1 MAITNKIKKKSNKH
15 RLTHRQH
22 IQKYSGVSKKYKT
35 LVNNNKTQRMI
46 NRIRTA
52 RRAEQIGAT
61 RLSTYKLQNGGF
73 LGLDYIALKWKLH
86 KFENIIKKL
95 NAFDKSMEKDI
106 ESYRI
111 QSKEFEERAKEK
123 ADLQTQYITQ
133 YRAKVIYEIYKIDE
147 AEAPKNKEA
156 TKIAVEDS
164 LITINNHITTIAG
177 RIGQLDKEIGKD
189 YPEFSRLMESF
200 EGKAE
205 KFREITKKY
214 SENSK
219 FYQEVKELKRSYD
232 LTIGAKDQ
240 SGIGGRHKSK
250 VKKFEKNKD
259 IYMKILE
266 LTDANIEERRKK
278 EQEVADLLRTTEYYK
293 DQFGSYRGKKK
304 ITLGKL
310 DKDMIGIK
318 CSATTGLLCDW
329 VANYRK
335 LAEDIFVIAKM
346 CADIIKKM
354 GDIKKSAEICVK
366 NLNTVFPEGFKKDPQ
381 AQAMIRFENQMIY
394 LIDMFGKAGK
404 EIGLLKAEFYKQ
416 TPAARIMID
425 YNELTVEFNYLH
437 ERLKSYKEV
446 FSPEKSMPKE
456 VQKGGSH
463 VPKNNICNSLKRF
476 QLNNTFYKDTKHYT
490 ITKIQE
496 NYKNLYN
503 MLKNANNK
511 ECYDDPNEFKDK
523 IFYAYENFWLFM
535 VNTSFNLNKIDNT
548 IDPDVINGLKKFI
561 EIKYYLNNSTTYKWN
576 KNLKE
581 YIAKIFQSQF
591 KHYEIHRD
599 FLNTNVNFT
608 TFEIIFTDISQIKQ
622 NIMAI
627 RMSSNFEHVKDI
639 VYRVIKNSHSPKTTD
654 SNFFG
659 VLEWDD
665 NVGPSNPNTPDSTYT
680 GIKHHL
686 SAFIKN
692 LKSNVDKSTYYDPTN
707 PMSAPTTPTTSA
719 TTISIPGTGGFD
731 IDANITTVEEYLNK
745 LDINHSFAWQDEY
758 TDFLKQIQRA
768 LKSQKKE
775 KGTIIIEA
783 ANQKDIEKV
792 INELK
797 NKIDG
802 YDSLNS
808 HEIKYYK
815 SAIGKYTGLDLQPLL
830 NIYDEVISRSYT
842 PTEALKATEEAKKLI
857 EEGKRGPV
865 AEAEILDKYKDKKSP
880 PARANPVL
888 ISSTSSG
895 TGAPLPSSGTGV
907 PSPSG
912 SPQKSNTNSK
922 DSDALKTMSMKDY
935 DANLIQHVLHR
946 VNLLKDYPVQF
957 SALKTEYTKIY
968 GSLTSLVEGSVA
980 IKNLADKLQKMTQT
994 LLELKYIE
1002 PKIVGVSVKADTS
1015 IRLGPISW
1023 IVEQADKDFDK
1034 QQKLSLTAELQ
1045 KMRKDDPLLN
1055 KMYEEHTGAN
1065 KESVNK
1071 IFMEMLAESNDV
1083 SKVKNKLIRD
1093 MDKFTKINNVPTL
1106 EAIIALMKETLVNN
1120 NPDDQKKACRML
1132 SALADVVGYGS
1143 SDKYDVLKKAMY
1155 YYDGSANPTDPKQSP
1170 CFNFLRDKKPEDK
1183 KPEDKNKKKPD
1194 GKNGKDYK
1202 GGRDGKS
1209 G

>member
-15 RLTHRQH
+15 RLTHRLTH
-22 IQKYSGVSKKYKT
+22 SHQKYSGVSKKYKT

-46 NRIRTA
+46 NRIKTN
-52 RRAEQIGAT
+52 
-61 RLSTYKLQNGGF
+61 KLQNGGF

-111 QSKEFEERAKEK
+111 QSKEFEDRAKEK

-133 YRAKVIYEIYKIDE
+133 YRAKVIYEIYKTDE
-147 AEAPKNKEA
+147 AEAPKHKEA
-156 TKIAVEDS
+156 TRIAVEDS

-200 EGKAE
+200 ESKAE

-240 SGIGGRHKSK
+240 SGVGGRHKSK

-293 DQFGSYRGKKK
+293 DQFGSYKGKKK
-304 ITLGKL
+304 ITPGKL
-310 DKDMIGIK
+310 DKDMNGIK
-318 CSATTGLLCDW
+318 CSASTGLLCDW
-329 VANYRK
+329 VNNYKK
-335 LAEDIFVIAKM
+335 LAEDIFTIANM
-346 CADIIKKM
+346 CGNIIKKM
-354 GDIKKSAEICVK
+354 GEIKKSAEICVK

-456 VQKGGSH
+456 VQKGGAKPTTS
-463 VPKNNICNSLKRF
+463 PKKPFNLCENLIKHK
-476 QLNNTFYKDTKHYT
+476 LNNTFYKNTT
-490 ITKIQE
+490 FAKISIINS
-496 NYKNLYN
+496 NYEKLYD
-503 MLKNANNK
+503 MLKNANSK
-511 ECYDDPNEFKDK
+511 DCYNNHNEFKDK
-523 IFYAYENFWLFM
+523 IFYAYEKVWLFM
-535 VNTSFNLNKIDNT
+535 VNTTINLNKIDT
-548 IDPDVINGLKKFI
+548 SIDQNVIKGLEKFI
-561 EIKYYLNNSTTYKWN
+561 EIKHYLNDTAKYQWN
-576 KNLKE
+576 KNLID
-581 YIAKIFQSQF
+581 YIANIFNSQF
-591 KHYEIHRD
+591 THYKINED
-599 FLNTNVNFT
+599 FLKPDVKDN
-608 TFEIIFTDISQIKQ
+608 TFEEIFTNTTLNTPGIV
-622 NIMAI
+622 AI
-627 RMSSNFEHVKDI
+627 RTNTNFEHVKDI
-639 VYRVIKNSHSPKTTD
+639 VYRVIKNNYPPKTTN
-654 SNFFG
+654 SEFFG

-665 NVGPSNPNTPDSTYT
+665 NVGPTNPNHPDCTYT
-680 GIKHHL
+680 GNKNQL
-686 SAFIKN
+686 STFITT
-692 LKSNVDKSTYYDPTN
+692 LEGNVDKSKYYDPTN
-707 PMSAPTTPTTSA
+707 PTSAPIAATPTTSA
-719 TTISIPGTGGFD
+719 TTISIPGTGGFN
-731 IDANITTVEEYLNK
+731 IDKNIEIVKECLDK
-745 LDINHSFAWQDEY
+745 LDNNVGFAWQDEY
-758 TDFLKQIQRA
+758 GDFLKII
-768 LKSQKKE
+768 LDGLNSQKKE

-783 ANQKDIEKV
+783 ANQNSIEK
-792 INELK
+792 IIKELER
-797 NKIDG
+797 KIDALDALSP
-802 YDSLNS
+802 Y
-808 HEIKYYK
+808 EIKYYK
-815 SAIGKYTGLDLQPLL
+815 QEISKYTGYYLQPLL
-830 NIYDEVISRSYT
+830 NIYDKVISRGYD
-842 PTEALKATEEAKKLI
+842 PVDALKATEEVRKLI
-857 EEGKRGPV
+857 EASTRGPI
-865 AEAEILDKYKDKKSP
+865 AEAEVLDKYKDKRSI
-880 PARANPVL
+880 PVSASTVAV
-888 ISSTSSG
+888 SSTG
-895 TGAPLPSSGTGV
+895 TGTPLLLPSPSSGT
-907 PSPSG
+907 PSG
-912 SPQKSNTNSK
+912 SPSKSNTNSK
-922 DSDALKTMSMKDY
+922 DSNASKTMSMKDY

-946 VNLLKDYPVQF
+946 VSLLKDYPVQY
-957 SALKTEYTKIY
+957 STLKTEYTKIY
-968 GSLTSLVEGSVA
+968 GALTSLVSADGKVA

-1023 IVEQADKDFDK
+1023 IVAQADKDFDK

-1055 KMYEEHTGAN
+1055 KMYEEQTGADS
-1065 KESVNK
+1065 KTVSD
-1071 IFMEMLAESNDV
+1071 IFMDMLSESNDV
-1083 SKVKNKLIRD
+1083 NKVKNKLIKD
-1093 MDKFTKINNVPTL
+1093 MDKFTKINNVSTL
-1106 EAIIALMKETLVNN
+1106 EAIIELMKAKLVNN

-1132 SALADVVGYGS
+1132 SALADVIGYGS
-1143 SDKYDVLKKAMY
+1143 TDKYDVLKKAMY
-1155 YYDGSANPTDPKQSP
+1155 YYDGATSPSDTSKTP
-1170 CFNFLRDKKPEDK
+1170 CFNFLKDKKPEN
-1183 KPEDKNKKKPD
+1183 KPKQKP
-1194 GKNGKDYK
+1194 
-1202 GGRDGKS
+1202 GGR
-1209 G
+1209 

>member
-52 RRAEQIGAT
+52 RRAEPIGET
-61 RLSTYKLQNGGF
+61 RLSTHKLQNGGF

-304 ITLGKL
+304 ITPGKL

-456 VQKGGSH
+456 VQKGGAGAPRQTAH
-463 VPKNNICNSLKRF
+463 KTPCEKITLDGLTNRF
-476 QLNNTFYKDTKHYT
+476 FYKQAEINKLFET
-490 ITKIQE
+490 
-496 NYKNLYN
+496 YKNLVAEIKGKDSCFKK
-503 MLKNANNK
+503 LAN
-511 ECYDDPNEFKDK
+511 FKK
-523 IFYAYENFWLFM
+523 IFTIYFKVWLF
-535 VNTSFNLNKIDNT
+535 VLN
-548 IDPDVINGLKKFI
+548 
-561 EIKYYLNNSTTYKWN
+561 
-576 KNLKE
+576 
-581 YIAKIFQSQF
+581 
-591 KHYEIHRD
+591 
-599 FLNTNVNFT
+599 LNTNLNDSTELSSLPDYIVESLKYFKAIEYMLENTNEQNTDLNKWNWDKNMISFIKAKFERNKLMPIDSIIPNNFKTLKT
-608 TFEIIFTDISQIKQ
+608 TLTILHND
-622 NIMAI
+622 NINA
-627 RMSSNFEHVKDI
+627 NLLNNKYKYVKDI
-639 VYRVIKNSHSPKTTD
+639 VRRVEKKLHSGLPNGQSTKD
-654 SNFFG
+654 SDFFG
-659 VLEWDD
+659 VLEWDANIGTQDED
-665 NVGPSNPNTPDSTYT
+665 NLYKGT
-680 GIKHHL
+680 
-686 SAFIKN
+686 KN
-692 LKSNVDKSTYYDPTN
+692 VFNNYLRVLFDNIPKTDTTYYLPKT
-707 PMSAPTTPTTSA
+707 APSPSTTPTTSA
-719 TTISIPGTGGFD
+719 TTTSTPGTGGFD
-731 IDANITTVEEYLNK
+731 IDANITTVEECLDTLN
-745 LDINHSFAWQDEY
+745 INPSFQWQDEY

-895 TGAPLPSSGTGV
+895 TGAPLPSSGTGA

-994 LLELKYIE
+994 LLELKYI
-1002 PKIVGVSVKADTS
+1002 
-1015 IRLGPISW
+1015 
-1023 IVEQADKDFDK
+1023 
-1034 QQKLSLTAELQ
+1034 
-1045 KMRKDDPLLN
+1045 
-1055 KMYEEHTGAN
+1055 
-1065 KESVNK
+1065 
-1071 IFMEMLAESNDV
+1071 
-1083 SKVKNKLIRD
+1083 
-1093 MDKFTKINNVPTL
+1093 
-1106 EAIIALMKETLVNN
+1106 
-1120 NPDDQKKACRML
+1120 
-1132 SALADVVGYGS
+1132 
-1143 SDKYDVLKKAMY
+1143 
-1155 YYDGSANPTDPKQSP
+1155 
-1170 CFNFLRDKKPEDK
+1170 
-1183 KPEDKNKKKPD
+1183 
-1194 GKNGKDYK
+1194 
-1202 GGRDGKS
+1202 
-1209 G
+1209 